1 MSKSKTIL
9 LSLCF
14 VIAFLF
20 CGQGNSIVL
29 NADSLTPN
37 CKASVLIDCGTGS
50 VLYESNQNKALPI
63 ASVTKLMTILLT
75 LEEINKGNLSTE
87 DVVNVSSN
95 AAGMGGSQ
103 VFLDANTEHS
113 VSNLLKAVIVASA
126 NDASVALA
134 EHISGS
140 EQEFVS
146 KMNNRA
152 NELGLVNT
160 NFVNCTG
167 LPTSNHYSC
176 AIDVANIMREVVK
189 NPLYFQY
196 SGIWMEEYPHPSG
209 RVTEMANTNKLIRN
223 YNGCDAGKT
232 GSTNEAGFCLCA
244 TAQRNNMRLISVVLG
259 ADSSA
264 NRFADASAQFDWG
277 FSNYESTQLVNS
289 LENLANQI
297 DLQKASENQINVKAE
312 EDYWALCKK
321 GDSKQYEVNYEF
333 PESVKAPIF
342 KGDVVGKIIVTKD
355 GIVEKEINIV
365 ANEDI
370 EQLSLFGTFKKIVN
384 LWKL

>member
-9 LSLCF
+9 LSLCLI
-14 VIAFLF
+14 IAFLF

-167 LPTSNHYSC
+167 LPASNHYSC

-196 SGIWMEEYPHPSG
+196 SGIWMEDYPHPSG